1 MSNYTYTEA
10 TGNIKSQPGKLKGI
24 FVSTAGG
31 TMTVY
36 DSQTTGTT
44 DTVLGVFTPTA
55 ATNYNFYDGIN
66 VADGIYVVI
75 TGTVKATIYYE

>member
-1 MSNYTYTEA
+1 MSNFTYTEA

-24 FVSTAGG
+24 FCSAVGG
-31 TMTVY
+31 TITVY

-44 DTVLGVFTPTA
+44 KTVLGVFTPTG

-75 TGTVKATIYYE
+75 SGTVKATIYYE

>member
-31 TMTVY
+31 TITVY
-36 DSQTTGTT
+36 DTQTT
-44 DTVLGVFTPTA
+44 DTTATVMGVFTPTG

-66 VADGIYVVI
+66 VENGIYVVI
-75 TGTVKATIYYE
+75 SGIVKATIYYE

>member
-1 MSNYTYTEA
+1 MSNFTYTEA

-24 FVSTAGG
+24 FCSAVGG
-31 TMTVY
+31 TITVY
-36 DSQTTGTT
+36 DSQTTGTSK
-44 DTVLGVFTPTA
+44 TVLGVFTPTG

-75 TGTVKATIYYE
+75 SGTVKATIYYE

>member
-24 FVSTAGG
+24 FCSAVGG
-31 TMTVY
+31 TITVY
-36 DSQTTGTT
+36 DSQTTGTSK
-44 DTVLGVFTPTA
+44 TVLGVFTPTG

-75 TGTVKATIYYE
+75 SGTIKATIYYE